1 MKKEKA
7 TRVKTLKFIPTDTP
21 HNCKIYPSKM
31 DVTRYIN
38 PTNSEEFELCSTQ
51 LEEHIF
57 LVFNKRAVLDGQP
70 PNRIVGGD
78 VIAGTMFIMATDDD
92 GNVRSLEM
100 DEILNYSYKFYKMIR
115 LSDEEIEYA
124 KQRALNSSVQY
135 KSVEFLK

>member
-21 HNCKIYPSKM
+21 HNCKIYPSKR
-31 DVTRYIN
+31 DVTRHIN
-38 PTNSEEFELCSTQ
+38 PTNSEEFELCSKQ

-57 LVFNKRAVLDGQP
+57 LVFNKRAILDGQQ

-78 VIAGTMFIMATDDD
+78 VIAGPMLIMATDDN
-92 GNVRSLEM
+92 GNVRSLNIN
-100 DEILNYSYKFYKMIR
+100 EIINYSYKLYQMIR
-115 LSDEEIEYA
+115 LSDEEIECA
-124 KQRALNSSVQY
+124 KQRVINSSVQY